1 MKGGSESGAVALFHP
16 TLISLLKAFLIR
28 IILNCPPEAFMAI
41 GQRLLVF
48 CLGEDR
54 MPVANVLIA
63 PDAFMKGVRSTDV
76 TGPAPITYRV
86 KEQRIQILGQLLHY
100 LFNLGTYPL

>member
-1 MKGGSESGAVALFHP
+1 MKGGSESGALALLRS

-41 GQRLLVF
+41 GRRLLVF

-54 MPVANVLIA
+54 MLVANVLIA
-63 PDAFMKGVRSTDV
+63 PDTFMKGIRSTDV
-76 TGPAPITYRV
+76 TGGHPSLTCLQF
-86 KEQRIQILGQLLHY
+86 KEQ
-100 LFNLGTYPL
+100 